1 MANQAARRQSVA
13 GQVTFVQGSL
23 FDADLS
29 RTTVLTMYLLPS
41 INLQLRPRILGQL
54 RPGTRVVS
62 HDFDMGAWKPDLHRE
77 VAVPDKSYGAPVS
90 QIYLWYVPANVAGK
104 WQWRLPVGGTTRLY
118 EARIDQRFQEL
129 SGETRV
135 DGGTATGQGARLRGD
150 LITLNLVR
158 EFSGQKFTH
167 EFSGRVEG
175 DRIVGRAR
183 ISGGS
188 GNATLDWEA
197 TRVERGRMTIE

>member
-1 MANQAARRQSVA
+1 
-13 GQVTFVQGSL
+13 
-23 FDADLS
+23 
-29 RTTVLTMYLLPS
+29 
-41 INLQLRPRILGQL
+41 
-54 RPGTRVVS
+54 
-62 HDFDMGAWKPDLHRE
+62 
-77 VAVPDKSYGAPVS
+77 
-90 QIYLWYVPANVAGK
+90 
-104 WQWRLPVGGTTRLY
+104 
-118 EARIDQRFQEL
+118 
-129 SGETRV
+129 
-135 DGGTATGQGARLRGD
+135 
-150 LITLNLVR
+150 VR